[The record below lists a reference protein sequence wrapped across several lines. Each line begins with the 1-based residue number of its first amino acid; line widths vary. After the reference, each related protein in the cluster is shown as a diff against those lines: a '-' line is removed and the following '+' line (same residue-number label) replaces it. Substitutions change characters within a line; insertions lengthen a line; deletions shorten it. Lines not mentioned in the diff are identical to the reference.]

1 MGTEMH
7 FDQLKRREFITL
19 LGGTAALSPLA
30 GRTVAERQRM
40 ERERLAERLKSY
52 RRGKE
57 TGRGY
62 RRAGRPRHADDAE
75 EIAPTASP

>member
-1 MGTEMH
+1 MWH
-7 FDQLKRREFITL
+7 LIHHRRDQKPPRPPRGKDSA
-19 LGGTAALSPLA
+19 LGM
-30 GRTVAERQRM
+30 AERQRM

-62 RRAGRPRHADDAE
+62 RRAGRALHAEDAE